1 MMLLNSV
8 LSGAFFQSILRLNKN
23 HNYQLLYMYF
33 NHKFVFKLNQNVK
46 KLEFCRFF
54 CHLIHD
60 LFLVKMCALTYA
72 FFPLKNRWLKLNSQ
86 HGSTTRRFYWG
97 KSGFMVFLMILWRN
111 NYLIMWRGDWV
122 CYMLWSTRETELWL
136 QHKVNFNPKSSILK
150 NIKFFHFLY
159 GVPLAVEF
167 WSVHSFF

>member
-1 MMLLNSV
+1 MVLLNSV
-8 LSGAFFQSILRLNKN
+8 LSGAFFQSILRLNQN
-23 HNYQLLYMYF
+23 RNYQVLYMHF
-33 NHKFVFKLNQNVK
+33 NHKFVCRLNQNAK
-46 KLEFCRFF
+46 KLKFCRFF

-60 LFLVKMCALTYA
+60 LFLGKNVCHHLC
-72 FFPLKNRWLKLNSQ
+72 FFPPLKNRWLKLNSQ

-136 QHKVNFNPKSSILK
+136 QHKVNFNPKSSI
-150 NIKFFHFLY
+150 IKKIKPFHFLY

-167 WSVHSFF
+167 